1 MQKYEV
7 GDIVFVSDVN
17 NPNEKGAKYHFFVII
32 DEDQSIVDANLFG
45 FLVSSN
51 SDKEK
56 GKSNYKYNE
65 PIKKSKKNGLIMD
78 SHVKCDKLY
87 SFSKWCIVS
96 KIGTV
101 DVEDFMRFLTAY
113 EEYLESTQKNLS

>member
-7 GDIVFVSDVN
+7 GDIVFVSDVE
-17 NPNEKGAKYHFFVII
+17 NPKEEGANYHFFVII
-32 DEDQSIVDANLFG
+32 DEDQRIVDANLFG

-51 SDKEK
+51 NKKDKNN
-56 GKSNYKYNE
+56 SNYKYNE
-65 PIKKSKKNGLIMD
+65 PIKKSKTNGLKVD
-78 SHVKCDKLY
+78 SHVKCDTLY

-101 DVEDFMRFLTAY
+101 DIEDFIRFVNAY
-113 EEYLESTQKNLS
+113 NNYLKEN